1 MASSNNGFWNPW
13 GTVSATEK
21 MDELDNLFSS
31 RRSMD
36 SNHRQSIDS
45 QPPTDI
51 EHYVTD
57 TPTEMDSY
65 DVLENPNNLEIIS
78 QTNTDQM
85 TDDRIGEYGSEID
98 SQTNVDLND
107 RIKTDEYI
115 PPQEDSP
122 TFFQGFR
129 QLHPRLSISTMKQAV
144 VKAIKKPNHPS
155 VEQTLQT
162 ITRRSSISDVSSTST
177 TRSRMSRLPQKARHQ
192 ALAISNIAKLFNDL
206 LNERDA
212 LLAESDE
219 LENHRAD
226 AEDEL
231 RQVEEILTKF
241 TVRKK
246 ELVNDLNRTVKRE
259 DRITVLLESL
269 DERINAIGDQTVR
282 VERKVRNIK
291 GESAIMIVEEEEP
304 EETNICLKT
313 YFGHSDSVE
322 CVDFESPFGQM
333 VSGSADKTIRVWDMS
348 NHRCIG
354 VLEGHT
360 GWVRTIQQSG
370 YSVLS
375 GSGDHTVK
383 FWDTSRL
390 DTNGSNLVDLHD
402 DDDTN
407 EPLRKSYFGHTGGV
421 TCLQFQDQ
429 TMVSGSVDK
438 TIRQWDMETGATL
451 AVLRSE
457 VVADEFNSLDKILY
471 GNLEN
476 SSSSS
481 SFSNIYNGNEWD
493 DPLNPPMSAPQPKVY
508 NVGGHVGALHFWQH
522 ALAAGYGDG
531 IIRLFDLRSG
541 ECHRSFK
548 GHTGAVSSVTFDD
561 NLIISGSMDKTIRL
575 WDLRTGL
582 TEQTI
587 YVGGNVTD
595 LSIDFTRIAIAA
607 SKKSLQIYQ
616 RSSGSIFELHGHT
629 KSIRTTKMLSKR
641 IVTGGMDSSIRIWKC
656 DPLPIVV

>member
-192 ALAISNIAKLFNDL
+192 ALAINNIAKLFNDL

-291 GESAIMIVEEEEP
+291 
-304 EETNICLKT
+304 
-313 YFGHSDSVE
+313 
-322 CVDFESPFGQM
+322 
-333 VSGSADKTIRVWDMS
+333 
-348 NHRCIG
+348 
-354 VLEGHT
+354 

-641 IVTGGMDSSIRIWKC
+641 IVTG
-656 DPLPIVV
+656 